1 MEQKINQMEVKDM
14 YNKNKGLKTDYQIII
29 ENKIVISFNT
39 DRKRENLMKLLNNT
53 RKITC
58 LSNISYP

>member
-1 MEQKINQMEVKDM
+1 M